1 MSKPLILAV
10 GVILTAGILTGGLYW
25 NKQRRLAATIQ
36 AHLLPPPSPKGLHPE
51 LGIRITELNRRT
63 TEGPNRVESLAE
75 LSSLYH
81 ANGYMSRAWQN
92 YRILIELDEKNPL
105 WPYRLATIVSNFGHL
120 DDSVTLYRNA
130 IKLDSEYTPAHIH
143 LGDTLLKLNRYEQAQ
158 HAYQSA
164 YDKDPSSP
172 FALFGLARVALTQ
185 DDTKI
190 AQRLLESARRSN
202 KRIGGDL
209 LADVYETLG
218 ETSKARALLHDVTW
232 SSHVDIPD
240 PWIDDL
246 ASVCYDSFEVAMAG
260 GKAGRRGNTTRAIEL
275 LKKAISLDPLD
286 QNAHNH
292 LAETYVAQGDL
303 NQARLA
309 YEACIKVSPTFDRGW
324 AGLISV
330 ELKSGNQSR
339 ASQIIDQAIAKCPNS
354 YVINNYKGED
364 LIKKTLFREAIPFF
378 ETSVRAAPEKAVGY
392 NYLARAYL
400 NLRQNELA
408 LEQLQKALK
417 AEPSNSLA
425 LNLITVFHIL
435 AGDSVQAETFLQK
448 AVLSPRIS
456 EEDIAQ
462 LQAMFDEKFKR

>member
-10 GVILTAGILTGGLYW
+10 GVILTAGILTGGLNW
-25 NKQRRLAATIQ
+25 NQQRRLAATIQ
-36 AHLLPPPSPKGLHPE
+36 DHLLPPPSSKGLHSE
-51 LGIRITELNRRT
+51 LGYRIAELNKRT
-63 TEGPNRVESLAE
+63 TEGPNRIESLAE

-81 ANGYMSRAWQN
+81 ANGYLSRAWQN
-92 YRILIELDEKNPL
+92 YRILIELDDKNPL
-105 WPYRLATIVSNFGHL
+105 WPYRLATIVSSFGHL
-120 DDSVTLYRNA
+120 DDSVALYRNA
-130 IKLDSEYTPAHIH
+130 IKLDSEYIPAHIH
-143 LGDTLLKLNRYEQAQ
+143 LGDALLKLNRYDQAQ
-158 HAYQSA
+158 RTYQSA
-164 YDKDPSSP
+164 YDKDPSNP

-209 LADVYETLG
+209 LAEVYESLG
-218 ETSKARALLHDVTW
+218 EMSKARALLHDVTW
-232 SSHVDIPD
+232 SSHIDIPD
-240 PWIDDL
+240 PWLDDL
-246 ASVCYDSFEVAMAG
+246 VSVCYDSFEVAMAG

-330 ELKSGNQSR
+330 ELKSGDQSR
-339 ASQIIDQAIAKCPNS
+339 ASQVIDQAIVKCPNS

-400 NLRQNELA
+400 NLGENG
-408 LEQLQKALK
+408 KALK
-417 AEPSNSLA
+417 YLQRALKTEPSNPLSIK
-425 LNLITVFHIL
+425 LITIFYVL
-435 AGDSVQAETFLQK
+435 AEDTAQARAFLRK

-462 LQAMFDEKFKR
+462 LQAMFDEKFKQ